1 MRRSTESSARDAEA
15 TSTVVTVSAGE
26 SADRIDRFLAR
37 QGLPVSRSRI
47 QRGLDEG
54 LIDVNGHRVKPSYL
68 IRPGD
73 CITIR
78 HPPPKPLTIQ
88 AEPIPLAVVYEDDDL
103 LVIDKPAGLVVHPAP
118 GHAAGTLVNALLH
131 HCRDL
136 AGIGGKERPGIVH
149 RLDKDTSGLLVAAK
163 HDAAHTGLM
172 QQFKLHTIARRYL
185 AIVAGDVRPRRG
197 TIDVAIGRDLWE
209 RKKISPQTTSPRVAV
224 SHYEV
229 IERFECA
236 TLVAVTLETGR
247 THQIRVHMAHKG
259 YPVLGDPVY
268 GGRRAVPPPGVP
280 VRRQMLHA
288 QLLGFLHPI
297 TGRPMTF
304 HSPLPEDMETAR
316 SALGAFARTLPLRTR
331 ARLDLI

>member
-1 MRRSTESSARDAEA
+1 MARSTEPSPPDAEVA
-15 TSTVVTVSAGE
+15 STIVTVSAGE
-26 SADRIDRFLAR
+26 TADRIDRFLAR

-47 QRGLDEG
+47 QRGLEEG
-54 LIDVNGHRVKPSYL
+54 LIDVDGRRVKPSYL

-73 CITIR
+73 RITIR
-78 HPPPKPLTIQ
+78 HPPPKPLDLP

-118 GHAAGTLVNALLH
+118 GHASGTLVNALLH
-131 HCRDL
+131 HCRGL

-163 HDAAHTGLM
+163 HDAAHSGLM
-172 QQFKLHTIARRYL
+172 KQFKSHTISRRYL
-185 AIVAGDVRPRRG
+185 AIVAGDVRPRKG
-197 TIDVAIGRDLWE
+197 TIDVAIGRDVWE
-209 RKKISPQTTSPRVAV
+209 RKKISPRTTSPKRAV

-229 IERFECA
+229 VERFGCA

-247 THQIRVHMAHKG
+247 THQIRVHMAHRG

-268 GGRRAVPPPGVP
+268 GGRRGVPPPGVS

-288 QLLGFLHPI
+288 QHLGFLHPI
-297 TGRPMTF
+297 TGLPMAF
-304 HSPLPEDMETAR
+304 SAPLPEDMDAVR
-316 SALGAFARTLPLRTR
+316 RALGAWRHASARVLT
-331 ARLDLI
+331 

>member
-1 MRRSTESSARDAEA
+1 MKRLVESPPTDA

-26 SADRIDRFLAR
+26 AAERIDRFLAR
-37 QGLPVSRSRI
+37 QGLPVSRSQI

-54 LIDVNGHRVKPSYL
+54 VIDVNGRRVKPAYL

-73 CITIR
+73 RITIR
-78 HPPPKPLTIQ
+78 HPPPTPLALP
-88 AEPIPLAVVYEDDDL
+88 AEPIPLDVVYEDGDL

-118 GHAAGTLVNALLH
+118 GHASGTLVNALLH

-163 HDAAHTGLM
+163 HDAAHSGLM
-172 QQFKLHTIARRYL
+172 RQFKAHTIARRYL
-185 AIVAGDVRPRRG
+185 AIVAGDVRPRKG
-197 TIDVAIGRDLWE
+197 TIDVAIGRDVWE
-209 RKKISPQTTSPRVAV
+209 RKKISPRTTSPKSAV

-229 IERFECA
+229 VERFVTA

-259 YPVLGDPVY
+259 YPVLGDPAY
-268 GGRRAVPPPGVP
+268 GGRRAAPPPGVP

-288 QLLGFLHPI
+288 QHLGFVHPV
-297 TGRPMTF
+297 TGRAMTF
-304 HSPLPEDMETAR
+304 SAPLPEDMAAVRRVLAAVAPQTGPRA
-316 SALGAFARTLPLRTR
+316 APPLVLT
-331 ARLDLI
+331 